1 MLQSL
6 SNTHNEKKEIDLKEI
21 IKILSKYKWSILF
34 IMLIVVLFVLIRLYF
49 QPSIYRSSALIE
61 VKSNTQNSII
71 GGGEN
76 ARPISISKEKIDKE
90 IEILRTFYINDR
102 VLHKLHFGTRYYID
116 SGYKTVE
123 IFKDIPIDIKDI
135 AIFDNKILGTKIK
148 IVPTNGGYKLLLPK
162 SLSVKIS
169 KYNPFHDKE
178 KDITI
183 DENKIYNFNETIE
196 TDYFALN
203 VKKLHKIE
211 SPIYFTMLGENKHIF
226 TSIKNNLIISQIS
239 KTAPLIR
246 VEFEDNIIERADLYV
261 NTLIDTFIQQSI
273 KDKEKKTEKVI
284 EFINQ
289 ELIKTKNKLDGYE
302 SKLESYKIQNDAVQ
316 PSLQGQTYIGELNK
330 INNNISDY
338 ILKQNLVR
346 NILQSLKEKNGFDT
360 LATYL
365 TKLDD
370 VSTMSL
376 LSKLGELQIREEEL
390 RAKYSYQHPSLKTI
404 KKQTYHIERKIV
416 KNIKNLNTRINKK
429 ISSLNKLK
437 ISYKGKLDSLPT
449 KERKLVGLK
458 RDYDVSSQIYNNL
471 LSKKSE
477 KQIEKVAIQ
486 SNYRVIDYAENTQGI
501 EVKPKRLFS
510 FILGLLLGLL
520 LGLAQALLRNYFD
533 DKINSKSE
541 LENLINLPLYGI
553 LPDVK
558 KKNIKIEVLTDPKAP
573 YAEAHRSLRT
583 NLQFTQ
589 DKNNSHVILVSS
601 TIMGE
606 GKSTTVANMSAIF
619 SLAGYRCIVINLD
632 LRKPTLHKY
641 FNVNNSIGMSTY
653 LSGRNEIGEIIS
665 STEYEH
671 IDVITS
677 GPIPPNP
684 SELIMSEKLGS
695 LINSLK
701 ETYDYVFIDSAPLGL
716 VTDTMNLMQ
725 YADISLIIF
734 REKYALKSFATDLN
748 NLIERHQL
756 KRIGLILNGSD
767 MTSGAYGY
775 GYGY

>member
-6 SNTHNEKKEIDLKEI
+6 SNTNNEKRELDLREI
-21 IKILSKYKWSILF
+21 INILSKYKWSILF
-34 IMLIVVLFVLIRLYF
+34 ITLFITLLVLVQLYF
-49 QPSIYRSSALIE
+49 QPSVYRSSALIE
-61 VKSNTQNSII
+61 VKSNAQNSII
-71 GGGEN
+71 GGVEN
-76 ARPISISKEKIDKE
+76 SRPITISKEKIDKE
-90 IEILRTFYINDR
+90 IEILRTFYINNR
-102 VLHKLHFGTRYYID
+102 VLKKLHLGTRYYID
-116 SGYKTVE
+116 SGYKKVE
-123 IFKDIPIDIKDI
+123 IFKDIPINIQDI
-135 AIFDNKILGTKIK
+135 AIFDNKILGAKIK
-148 IVPTNGGYKLLLPK
+148 IVPINDGYKLLLPK
-162 SLSVKIS
+162 SLSQKIS
-169 KYNPFHDKE
+169 NYNPFYDKE
-178 KDITI
+178 KEITI
-183 DENKIYNFNETIE
+183 DENKIYKYNTTIV

-203 VKKLHKIE
+203 IKKFHKIE
-211 SPIYFTMLGENKHIF
+211 NPIYFSMLGENKFIF
-226 TSIKNNLIISQIS
+226 NSIKDNLIISQIS

-273 KDKEKKTEKVI
+273 KDKEKKTEKII
-284 EFINQ
+284 EFINK

-316 PSLQGQTYIGELNK
+316 PSLQGQTYIEELNK

-338 ILKQNLVR
+338 KLKQSLVK
-346 NILQSLKEKNGFDT
+346 NILQSIKQKNGLDT

-370 VSTMSL
+370 VATMSL
-376 LSKLGELQIREEEL
+376 LSKLEEIQIREEEL
-390 RAKYSYQHPSLKTI
+390 RAKYSYKHPSLKTI
-404 KKQTYHIERKIV
+404 KKQTYHIERKII
-416 KNIKNLNTRINKK
+416 KNIKNLDIRINKK
-429 ISSLNKLK
+429 ISSLKKLK
-437 ISYKGKLDSLPT
+437 TSYKGKLDSLPT

-458 RDYDVSSQIYNNL
+458 RDYDVSSIIYNNL
-471 LSKKSE
+471 LNKKSE
-477 KQIEKVAIQ
+477 KQIEQVAIQ

-501 EVKPKRLFS
+501 PVKPKRLFS

-533 DKINSKSE
+533 NKINSKSE

-553 LPDVK
+553 LPEIK
-558 KKNIKIEVLTDPKAP
+558 KKNMKIAVLSDPKSP

-589 DKNNSHVILVSS
+589 NKDSTHVILVSS

-606 GKSTTVANMSAIF
+606 GKSTTVANMSAVF

-716 VTDTMNLMQ
+716 VTDTMNLMK

-734 REKYALKSFATDLN
+734 REKYALKSFASDLN

-756 KRIGLILNGSD
+756 DRIGLVLNGSD